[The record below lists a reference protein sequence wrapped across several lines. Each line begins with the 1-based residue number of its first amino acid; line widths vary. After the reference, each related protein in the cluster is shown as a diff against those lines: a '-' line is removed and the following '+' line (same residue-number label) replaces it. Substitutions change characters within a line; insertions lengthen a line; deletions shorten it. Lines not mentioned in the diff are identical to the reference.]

1 MLPIKLENIAR
12 IVGAPETG
20 LPDETACGVSIDT
33 RTLEAGEVFF
43 AIEGRRFDGHDYVV
57 EALERGACAAVV
69 KSSWR
74 ASEKYDER
82 RLLRVAD
89 ATRALGAFA
98 RHCRKA
104 SDAVFIAVTGS
115 NGQTTV
121 KDMIHHLISARMKTA
136 KSPKSFNNFV
146 GVPLT
151 LLGVEP
157 DDRAVVVEIGTNAP
171 GEIAYLASLVLPH
184 IGVLTNVGM
193 THLAGLKSMAGVAEE
208 KASLLSALPEDGLAV
223 LNSAEP
229 FFEVFRTMPRESVVW
244 WGLEGE
250 ADYRATEIE
259 QHGET
264 VTYYLNGQ
272 ERIELG
278 CPGRHNVANSLAAIA
293 VARRVGVGLEEIRG
307 ALRTFRLPQMRLQRE
322 DAAGVCI
329 INDAYN
335 ANPHSVGAAISV
347 LDGTPCE
354 GRKILVLGEMAELGE
369 QSRESH
375 RSIGKVVRA
384 SGVDM
389 LVAVGGD
396 ACFIHESAAGGKLK
410 SHYCEGNA
418 EALAKLRTFVEP
430 GDAVLF
436 KASREVRLEELID
449 SLRQHLIGR
458 RTDALCPFA

>member
-1 MLPIKLENIAR
+1 MIPMKLENIAR
-12 IVGAPETG
+12 IVGAPEVG
-20 LPDETACGVSIDT
+20 LIDETVCGVSIDT

-43 AIEGRRFDGHDYVV
+43 AIEGRCFDGHDYVV

-69 KSSWR
+69 KSGWHVSG
-74 ASEKYDER
+74 KYDER
-82 RLLRVAD
+82 RLLHVSD
-89 ATRALGAFA
+89 TTRALGALA
-98 RHCRKA
+98 HHCRNA
-104 SDAVFIAVTGS
+104 SDATFVAVTGS
-115 NGQTTV
+115 NGKTTV
-121 KDMIHHLISARMKTA
+121 KDMIHHILSSTMKTA
-136 KSPKSFNNFV
+136 KSPKSFNNFI

-151 LLGVEP
+151 LLAVEP
-157 DDRAVVVEIGTNAP
+157 DDRAVIVEIGTNSP
-171 GEIAYLASLVLPH
+171 GEIAYLADIVSPH
-184 IGVLTNVGM
+184 IGVLTNIGM
-193 THLAGLKSMAGVAEE
+193 THLAGLKTMAGVAEE
-208 KASLLSALPEDGLAV
+208 KTSLLAALPEDGLAV

-250 ADYRATEIE
+250 ADYCATEIE
-259 QHGET
+259 QHGDT
-264 VTYYLNGQ
+264 VTYYLNGHD
-272 ERIELG
+272 RIELG
-278 CPGRHNVANSLAAIA
+278 CPGRHNVGNSLAAIA
-293 VARRVGVGLEEIRG
+293 VARKMGVGLEDIC
-307 ALRTFRLPQMRLQRE
+307 ASLLTFKLPQMRLQRE

-354 GRKILVLGEMAELGE
+354 GRKILVLGEMAELGK
-369 QSRESH
+369 QSCEIH

-396 ACFIHESAAGGKLK
+396 ARFIHESAAGRKLQ
-410 SHYCEGNA
+410 SCYCEGNA
-418 EALAKLRTFVEP
+418 EALVKLRSFVAP

-449 SLRQHLIGR
+449 SLREHLLGR
-458 RTDALCPFA
+458 RKDALCPSA